1 MLSNIK
7 HLNCVLKHTSIFPLF
22 PELYFKTQLMY
33 RPTAK
38 GYFSGCGGMEL
49 GLMQAGIQL
58 IQSLDLDKEATDC
71 MKMNNHYFSHTI
83 LNIDIKENPV
93 LEQPKTDIIVGTYPC
108 TKYSPIADIH
118 GTRTGDDLFL
128 HFFRHIAIEK
138 PEMYIVE
145 NVPGMKK
152 FKVVMEAMTKL
163 PDYYVNIFCPVDAAN
178 WLPQRRKRLIL
189 IGTKNP
195 FIINAPTQIKN
206 RPTLKSIL
214 EPDPDFEMP
223 DYVIKRIRG
232 NYRDLPSIVDPD
244 LSSAIA
250 PTCVAHYSKGLST
263 RLVLDKNTRFGI
275 RPFTIRE
282 YARLQGFPD
291 DFFFE
296 NKRSSYKLIGNAVPV
311 QMGKWVGEVAI
322 KYFNKKSLTPPLLV
336 P

>member
-1 MLSNIK
+1 
-7 HLNCVLKHTSIFPLF
+7 
-22 PELYFKTQLMY
+22 MY
-33 RPTAK
+33 KPTAK

-49 GLMQAGIQL
+49 GLILSGVNV

-71 MKMNNHYFSHTI
+71 MMANSHYFSHTV
-83 LNIDIKENPV
+83 LNADIKDKTV

-108 TKYSPIADIH
+108 TKYSAIADIH

-163 PDYYVNIFCPVDAAN
+163 PDYYVNIFCPVDAAI

-189 IGTKNP
+189 IGTRKPYSISEPKQINNKPRLKDLLENNP
-195 FIINAPTQIKN
+195 
-206 RPTLKSIL
+206 
-214 EPDPDFEMP
+214 EVEMP
-223 DYVIKRIRG
+223 DYVISRING
-232 NYRDLPSIVDPD
+232 KYRDTPIIIDPSLPN
-244 LSSAIA
+244 AIA
-250 PTCVAHYSKGLST
+250 PTCVAHYSKDLST
-263 RLVLDKNTRFGI
+263 RLVKDKKTKYGVRSFSV
-275 RPFTIRE
+275 RE

-291 DFFFE
+291 DFIFE

-311 QMGKWVGEVAI
+311 DMGKWVGKVAM
-322 KYFNKKSLTPPLLV
+322 KYFN
-336 P
+336 

>member
-1 MLSNIK
+1 
-7 HLNCVLKHTSIFPLF
+7 
-22 PELYFKTQLMY
+22 MY
-33 RPTAK
+33 TPTAK

-49 GLMQAGIQL
+49 GIMLSGVEL

-71 MKMNNHYFSHTI
+71 MKLNNHYFSHSV
-83 LNIDIKENPV
+83 LNVDIKGKTV

-163 PDYYVNIFCPVDAAN
+163 PDYYVNVFCPIDAAN

-189 IGTKNP
+189 IGTRKHFCISSPSQINNRPRLKDILEKNP
-195 FIINAPTQIKN
+195 
-206 RPTLKSIL
+206 
-214 EPDPDFEMP
+214 EVEMP
-223 DYVIKRIRG
+223 DYIIKRING
-232 NYRDLPSIVDPD
+232 KYRDLPIIVDPEIPNA
-244 LSSAIA
+244 LA
-250 PTCVAHYSKGLST
+250 PTCVAHYSKDLST
-263 RLVLDKNTRFGI
+263 RLVKDKNSKYGV
-275 RPFTIRE
+275 RPFSIRE

-291 DFFFE
+291 DFVFE

-311 QMGKWVGEVAI
+311 HMGKWVGSVAM
-322 KYFNKKSLTPPLLV
+322 KYFN
-336 P
+336 